1 VRKRDRQAISID
13 ILEATLTPQKKMR
26 IMYKSNL
33 NFERFN
39 RYFYDLLR
47 KGFVEEVND
56 SDGRSS
62 YKISERGKTLLVA
75 LRKAR
80 ELFSSEES

>member
-1 VRKRDRQAISID
+1 VRKRDWQAISID